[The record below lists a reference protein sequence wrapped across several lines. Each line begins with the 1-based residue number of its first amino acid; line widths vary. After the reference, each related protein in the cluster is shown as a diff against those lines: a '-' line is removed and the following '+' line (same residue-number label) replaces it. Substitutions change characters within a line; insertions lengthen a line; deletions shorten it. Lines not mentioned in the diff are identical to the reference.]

1 MFEKLFQ
8 KRLKRIEKRGE
19 RQKAKQEAIQKY
31 AEYYPSSK
39 RKVSNVMLVVVVIA
53 ITIYTV
59 ASFWLTYV
67 TGVSI
72 DSTLTTCF
80 YAFWTSEVVALMGIK
95 CSKVFKESKYGKF
108 EDGVTDEDEPMCEND
123 DENLG

>member
-19 RQKAKQEAIQKY
+19 RQKAKQEVIQKY

-53 ITIYTV
+53 IIIYTV

-95 CSKVFKESKYGKF
+95 CSKFLR
-108 EDGVTDEDEPMCEND
+108 
-123 DENLG
+123 NLNMASLKMGLQMKMSLCAKMMMKI

>member
-1 MFEKLFQ
+1 MLDQIFQ

-19 RQKAKQEAIQKY
+19 RQKAKQEVIQKY

-39 RKVSNVMLVVVVIA
+39 RKVSNIMLVVIVSA
-53 ITIYTV
+53 IIIYTV

-80 YAFWTSEVVALMGIK
+80 YAFWASELVAMMGIK
-95 CSKVFKESKYGKF
+95 CSKVFKESRQNRFVG
-108 EDGVTDEDEPMCEND
+108 ESTCEND
-123 DENLG
+123 EESLG

>member
-19 RQKAKQEAIQKY
+19 RQKAKQEIIRKY

-59 ASFWLTYV
+59 ANFWLTYV

-95 CSKVFKESKYGKF
+95 CSKVFKESKYDKF
-108 EDGVTDEDEPMCEND
+108 EDGVTDEDESMYEND

>member
-19 RQKAKQEAIQKY
+19 RQKAKQEVIQKY
-31 AEYYPSSK
+31 AEYYLSSK
-39 RKVSNVMLVVVVIA
+39 RKVSDVMLVVVVIA
-53 ITIYTV
+53 IIIYTV

>member
-19 RQKAKQEAIQKY
+19 RQKAKQEVIQKY
-31 AEYYPSSK
+31 AEYYPSNK

-53 ITIYTV
+53 ITIYTI

-95 CSKVFKESKYGKF
+95 CSKVFKESKYDKL
-108 EDGVTDEDEPMCEND
+108 EDGVTDEDEPMYEND

>member
-1 MFEKLFQ
+1 MFDKIFQ
-8 KRLKRIEKRGE
+8 KRLNRIEKRGE
-19 RQKAKQEAIQKY
+19 RQKAKQEIIDKY

-39 RKVSNVMLVVVVIA
+39 RKVSNIMLGVIVSA

-59 ASFWLTYV
+59 ASFWLIYV

-80 YAFWTSEVVALMGIK
+80 YAFWGSELIALAGIRV
-95 CSKVFKESKYGKF
+95 SKVFKNNDCSEENQVADEVVY
-108 EDGVTDEDEPMCEND
+108 EYDDGE
-123 DENLG
+123 

>member
-19 RQKAKQEAIQKY
+19 RQKAKQEVIQKC
-31 AEYYPSSK
+31 AEYYPSNK